1 MDPGAYMD
9 RVRSPLF
16 FFSGSS
22 DECDSCLSIA
32 DVSGRRVVRVMGGN
46 IASDRRVLWVK

>member
-16 FFSGSS
+16 SSSS